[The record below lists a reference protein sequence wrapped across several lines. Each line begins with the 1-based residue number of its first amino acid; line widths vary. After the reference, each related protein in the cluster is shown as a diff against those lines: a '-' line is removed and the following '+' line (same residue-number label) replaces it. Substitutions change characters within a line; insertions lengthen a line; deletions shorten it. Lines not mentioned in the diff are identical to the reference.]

1 MDIILLGDSLNKLE
15 FSLENYEKCKCIKCP
30 VQICSMCTVEKQ
42 KEIEPKIEA
51 KGPDSGSVNGP
62 GMYCVTGR
70 SSCGDLNTKEICQ
83 CYRCQFWT
91 EYDLLHGEPMRYFC
105 SKGVSKPKK

>member
-1 MDIILLGDSLNKLE
+1 MIPLNKLE

-30 VQICSMCTVEKQ
+30 VQICSICTLEKQ
-42 KEIEPKIEA
+42 QEIESKIEA
-51 KGPDSGSVNGP
+51 NETDSSPSKIP

-83 CYRCQFWT
+83 CYRCQLWT
-91 EYDLLHGEPMRYFC
+91 EYDLLHGKPMRYFC
-105 SKGVSKPKK
+105 SQGVSKPKK

>member
-1 MDIILLGDSLNKLE
+1 MNKLE
-15 FSLENYEKCKCIKCP
+15 FSLENYEKCKCVKCP
-30 VQICSMCTVEKQ
+30 VQMCSTCTVDIK
-42 KEIEPKIEA
+42 KEIEPKIEE
-51 KGPDSGSVNGP
+51 KETVSSSENVP

-83 CYRCQFWT
+83 CYRCPLWT

-105 SKGVSKPKK
+105 SKGVAKQKK